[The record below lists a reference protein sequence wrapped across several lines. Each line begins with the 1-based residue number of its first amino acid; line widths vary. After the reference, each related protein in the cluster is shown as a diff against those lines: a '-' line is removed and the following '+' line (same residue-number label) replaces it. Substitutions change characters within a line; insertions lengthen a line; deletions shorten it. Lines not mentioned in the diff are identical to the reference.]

1 LFFGFKLFILARR
14 FVGICHRWALEFVG
28 VKLCNAA
35 ATSTPTDTAEV
46 AATTAYLEEDQ
57 LTWNHDSEDSAVVNE
72 SAATKGKC
80 HKTWGKDQPAST
92 LPNQHTAAYLVVMN
106 AIKGNRDQQQTKSL
120 SRQSTLYG
128 KLHTPANHGLSC
140 SPRLHHQR
148 KDLEETVGALL

>member
-1 LFFGFKLFILARR
+1 VKKSLKEIGKEKEKEGKREKIIKKHYLLFT
-14 FVGICHRWALEFVG
+14 LEEKKKKKKIYFAY

-80 HKTWGKDQPAST
+80 LIHSV
-92 LPNQHTAAYLVVMN
+92 N
-106 AIKGNRDQQQTKSL
+106 
-120 SRQSTLYG
+120 
-128 KLHTPANHGLSC
+128 
-140 SPRLHHQR
+140 
-148 KDLEETVGALL
+148 